1 MKTREERFEA
11 MLRDIMNQYDS
22 TVRKMDAL
30 KAEGKNKSVTFRQL
44 LSSKLTLQN
53 ILAIYKTYGLID
65 ENGNLPSD

>member
-11 MLRDIMNQYDS
+11 MLRDILNQYDS

-65 ENGNLPSD
+65 ENENFPSD